1 MARGSAALA
10 AALTMACALLQ
21 PGCVGP
27 QASEGGGA
35 TDSAQAAVP
44 ASALE
49 AEFRPLID
57 AHNARVAK
65 LEALE
70 ATGVV
75 EVWFLDGGER
85 RREQLDV
92 DLLLASGG
100 RGSLRLKKLSSDFAS
115 VGGDGRRSWI
125 FDLRTKP
132 ARATVFDALPTGVEG
147 GAARALGSGE
157 IDALSPASLRFMMG
171 ATPIPADARIV
182 ARRGANGA
190 AATDR
195 PVETGEGPRAIPRAT
210 SRANYCATYCAT
222 WTRAS
227 VTARMSF
234 GADGLPD
241 EILLEDATGALIA
254 TSRLS
259 AYEPARVDGLSQL
272 AWPKVATRFRADAPN
287 SQVEAQF
294 KLEPTKLEAQQR
306 RGKTKMFDL
315 DALIAHFRPES
326 IEYMLREDD
335 AAAASSRAP
344 LGDVERETP

>member
-1 MARGSAALA
+1 MAPGSAALA
-10 AALTMACALLQ
+10 AALSLACTLLQ
-21 PGCVGP
+21 PGCAGP
-27 QASEGGGA
+27 RSGGDGAVDREGA
-35 TDSAQAAVP
+35 DVP
-44 ASALE
+44 ASVLE
-49 AEFRPLID
+49 AEFRPLIE

-70 ATGVV
+70 AIGVV

-85 RREQLDV
+85 QREQLDV

-132 ARATVFDALPTGVEG
+132 ARATVFDAIPTDVEG
-147 GAARALGSGE
+147 GAARALASGE
-157 IDALSPASLRFMMG
+157 IDALSPAALRFMMG
-171 ATPIPADARIV
+171 VTAIPADARM
-182 ARRGANGA
+182 APRRGA

-195 PVETGEGPRAIPRAT
+195 PVHSAASLRAG
-210 SRANYCATYCAT
+210 YCAT

-241 EILLEDATGALIA
+241 EILLEDAAGAAIA

-272 AWPKVATRFRADAPN
+272 AWPKVATRFRADAPG
-287 SQVEAQF
+287 SKVEAQF
-294 KLEPTKLEAQQR
+294 KLEPAKLEAQQR
-306 RGKTKMFDL
+306 RGKAKLFDL
-315 DALIAHFRPES
+315 DALVAHFRPES
-326 IEYMLREDD
+326 VEYILRQDE
-335 AAAASSRAP
+335 AVAPSSRAP
-344 LGDVERETP
+344 VGDAERTTP

>member
-1 MARGSAALA
+1 MVPGSAALTT
-10 AALTMACALLQ
+10 ALSFACALLQ
-21 PGCVGP
+21 PGCVRP
-27 QASEGGGA
+27 QVSEGGGA

-70 ATGVV
+70 ASGVV

-85 RREQLDV
+85 KREQLDV

-100 RGSLRLKKLSSDFAS
+100 RGSLRLKKLSNDFAS

-132 ARATVFDALPTGVEG
+132 ARATVFDALPTDVEG

-157 IDALSPASLRFMMG
+157 IDALSPAALRFMMG
-171 ATPIPADARIV
+171 ITPIPTDARVV
-182 ARRGANGA
+182 ARRGARGA
-190 AATDR
+190 EATDR
-195 PVETGEGPRAIPRAT
+195 PVETGEGPVAT
-210 SRANYCATYCAT
+210 YRATYCAT

-227 VTARMSF
+227 VSARMSF

-241 EILLEDATGALIA
+241 EILLEDATGAVIA

-306 RGKTKMFDL
+306 RGKTKLFDL

-326 IEYMLREDD
+326 VEYILREDE
-335 AAAASSRAP
+335 AAAPSSGAP
-344 LGDVERETP
+344 LGDAERATP

>member
-1 MARGSAALA
+1 MAPGSAAFA
-10 AALTMACALLQ
+10 TALSFACALLQ

-27 QASEGGGA
+27 QVGEGGGA
-35 TDSAQAAVP
+35 TDSVQAAVS

-70 ATGVV
+70 ASGVV

-85 RREQLDV
+85 KREQLDV

-100 RGSLRLKKLSSDFAS
+100 RGSLRLKKLSNDFAS

-132 ARATVFDALPTGVEG
+132 ARATVFDALPTDVEG

-157 IDALSPASLRFMMG
+157 IDALSPAALRFMMG
-171 ATPIPADARIV
+171 ITPIPADARVV
-182 ARRGANGA
+182 ARRGARGA
-190 AATDR
+190 EATDR
-195 PVETGEGPRAIPRAT
+195 PVETGEGPVAT
-210 SRANYCATYCAT
+210 YRATYCVR

-227 VTARMSF
+227 VSARMSF

-241 EILLEDATGALIA
+241 EILLEDATGAVIA

-306 RGKTKMFDL
+306 RGKTKLFDL

-326 IEYMLREDD
+326 VEYILREDE
-335 AAAASSRAP
+335 AAAPSSGAP
-344 LGDVERETP
+344 LGDAERATP

>member
-1 MARGSAALA
+1 MAPGSAALA

-21 PGCVGP
+21 PGCLGP

-75 EVWFLDGGER
+75 EVWFREGDER
-85 RREQLDV
+85 KREQLDV

-132 ARATVFDALPTGVEG
+132 ARATVFDALPTDIEA
-147 GAARALGSGE
+147 GAVRALGSGE

-171 ATPIPADARIV
+171 ITSIPADARLV
-182 ARRGANGA
+182 ARPGANDA

-195 PVETGEGPRAIPRAT
+195 PIEPVESLRGR
-210 SRANYCATYCAT
+210 YCAT

-227 VTARMSF
+227 VTARLSF

-241 EILLEDATGALIA
+241 EILLEDATGAMIA

-272 AWPKVATRFRADAPN
+272 AWPKVATRFRANAPN

-294 KLEPTKLEAQQR
+294 KLEATKLEAQQR

-326 IEYMLREDD
+326 VEYILREDE
-335 AAAASSRAP
+335 AAAPSSRAP
-344 LGDVERETP
+344 LGDVERATP

>member
-1 MARGSAALA
+1 
-10 AALTMACALLQ
+10 
-21 PGCVGP
+21 
-27 QASEGGGA
+27 
-35 TDSAQAAVP
+35 VP

-75 EVWFLDGGER
+75 EVWFREGDDR
-85 RREQLDV
+85 KREQLDV

-100 RGSLRLKKLSSDFAS
+100 RGSLRLKKLSNDFAS

-132 ARATVFDALPTGVEG
+132 ARATVFDALPTDLEA
-147 GAARALGSGE
+147 GAVRALGSGE
-157 IDALSPASLRFMMG
+157 IDALSPAALRFMMG
-171 ATPIPADARIV
+171 ITPIPADARVV
-182 ARRGANGA
+182 ARRGARGA
-190 AATDR
+190 EATDR
-195 PVETGEGPRAIPRAT
+195 PVETGEGPVATYRAT
-210 SRANYCATYCAT
+210 YCATYCAT

-272 AWPKVATRFRADAPN
+272 AWPKVATRFRADAPS

-294 KLEPTKLEAQQR
+294 KLEPAKLEAQQR
-306 RGKTKMFDL
+306 RGKTKLFDL

-326 IEYMLREDD
+326 VEYILREDE
-335 AAAASSRAP
+335 AAAPSSGAP
-344 LGDVERETP
+344 LGDAERATP